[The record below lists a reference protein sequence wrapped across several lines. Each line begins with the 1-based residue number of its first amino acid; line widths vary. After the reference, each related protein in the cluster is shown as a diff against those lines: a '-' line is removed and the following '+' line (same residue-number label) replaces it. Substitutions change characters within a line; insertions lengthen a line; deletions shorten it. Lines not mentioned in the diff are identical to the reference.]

1 MCSSDLFVFIDT
13 LPLTPHN
20 KIDRKALRAITPSR
34 DRAGASA
41 PPATPLERAIAGIWQ
56 DVLGVPHVDATDN
69 FFDLGGHSLLA
80 TQIMWRIFE
89 VFDVEVPLRRLFDA
103 PTVTA
108 FATALQDIA
117 GNPARLTRV
126 AELYEEVR
134 QLSADDVSA
143 RLEDAT

>member
-1 MCSSDLFVFIDT
+1 MLFRSHARHEVIEI
-13 LPLTPHN
+13 
-20 KIDRKALRAITPSR
+20 KRA
-34 DRAGASA
+34 
-41 PPATPLERAIAGIWQ
+41 
-56 DVLGVPHVDATDN
+56 LGVDRVGVDDN